1 MASDRQ
7 HALRLMD
14 LNIHH
19 IIRRSY
25 FSSLEMARRL
35 LIDLGDSEDA
45 AQHAIDMFRGFDE
58 NSLKR
63 QQAIYRD
70 QQQLVQTA
78 QEIARE
84 LEQLFDEDRAASLA
98 PPAAGGEGG
107 QA

>member
-1 MASDRQ
+1 MKRLAVYCGSSMGSEAWFGEVAR
-7 HALRLMD
+7 ALGE
-14 LNIHH
+14 
-19 IIRRSY
+19 
-25 FSSLEMARRL
+25 EMARRL